1 MREKEL
7 ADTFVPSAEDRVEWQ
22 SFLGL
27 LPVLDLS
34 GIDPL
39 SYQRCLAGVWRLQG
53 RIVSR
58 QDLQRASGLEFEQQ
72 FEFLLAQLV
81 RDQVLEPIVSSPF
94 RFQLCV
100 KHWTNPES
108 AYGGDDRRLLIGV
121 TRQEQAERLR
131 FLEELQR
138 RLESGCLS
146 EKRTQQLRKE
156 WDELHRIYEATWL
169 ELVHA
174 IGGGAAQRIRQMIEQ
189 QNKPRRNNSS
199 YRSMKI
205 KSCDLKGEG

>member
-1 MREKEL
+1 MRGKEL
-7 ADTFVPSAEDRVEWQ
+7 ADTFMSSAEDRVEWQ

-39 SYQRCLAGVWRLQG
+39 SYQRCVAGVWRLQG
-53 RIVSR
+53 RSIVSR
-58 QDLQRASGLEFEQQ
+58 QDLQRASGMEFEHQ
-72 FEFLLAQLV
+72 FELLLAQLV

-108 AYGGDDRRLLIGV
+108 AYGGDDPRLLIGV
-121 TRQEQAERLR
+121 TREEQAERLR
-131 FLEELQR
+131 LLEELRR

-146 EKRTQQLRKE
+146 EKRAQQLRKQR
-156 WDELHRIYEATWL
+156 DELQRIYEATWV
-169 ELVHA
+169 ELADA
-174 IGGGAAQRIRQMIEQ
+174 IGGGAAQKIRQMIEQ
-189 QNKPRRNNSS
+189 QNEAAAQQLELSL
-199 YRSMKI
+199 
-205 KSCDLKGEG
+205 DED